1 MADRSKMK
9 LGRKAVKTD
18 SRTLKLGNYLTAALP
33 PPPSTVDWTKGTTN
47 WGMMLNDSLGD
58 CTIAGGAH
66 AIQVWTLNTAT
77 MYTMPNN
84 VIEGAYSA
92 WDGYVPGDPST
103 DQGGIELDV
112 LNDWKKNVRGFFK
125 QHPLLAFAD
134 AAVTNQTEVKQ
145 AINLFGGLYIGLNVP
160 NYIMGDTIPQVWDV
174 PQPGQDATI
183 DGGHCVY
190 CVGYDPQGVT
200 FISWGA
206 LYKMTW
212 AFWSK
217 FVDEAHALL
226 GKNWLDAKSV
236 DPQGFDLAQ
245 LEADLRLIV

>member
-18 SRTLKLGNYLTAALP
+18 SRTLKLGKYLTAALP
-33 PPPSTVDWTKGTTN
+33 PPPPSADWTKGTTA

-58 CTIAGGAH
+58 CTIAGCAH

-77 MYTMPNN
+77 IYTMP
-84 VIEGAYSA
+84 ERGRRGLLGLGRLCARRSLHR
-92 WDGYVPGDPST
+92 PGRHRV
-103 DQGGIELDV
+103 DV

-160 NYIMGDTIPQVWDV
+160 NYIMGDTTPQVWDV

-183 DGGHCVY
+183 DGGHCVW

-236 DPQGFDLAQ
+236 DPQGFNLAQ